1 VRATAEFIV
10 MAVEAERKDDLKEI
24 RFKLELDPPIL
35 WILP

>member
-1 VRATAEFIV
+1 VHAAAEFII

-24 RFKLELDPPIL
+24 RFDLEIDTPIL

>member
-1 VRATAEFIV
+1 VRAAAEFIV

-24 RFKLELDPPIL
+24 RFDLEIDTPIL